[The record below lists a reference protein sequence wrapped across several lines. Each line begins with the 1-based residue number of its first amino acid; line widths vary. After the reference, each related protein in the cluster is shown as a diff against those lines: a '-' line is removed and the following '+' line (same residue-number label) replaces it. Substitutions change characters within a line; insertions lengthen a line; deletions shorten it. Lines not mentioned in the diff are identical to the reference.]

1 VTGKQFKKKTII
13 DSIHDSSTN
22 LSEVSNSF
30 FSLGGGFW
38 CSDFCFEIKLEAP
51 NFIRIK
57 ESTLGFTSCGPSS
70 SKASS

>member
-1 VTGKQFKKKTII
+1 VTGKQFLKKTII

-30 FSLGGGFW
+30 FSWGEFW
-38 CSDFCFEIKLEAP
+38 CRDFCFEIKLEAP